1 MNPTDFALLAI
12 PAMVLSLAQA
22 QPPRFDN
29 PNPWASV
36 EIHASEPMLARGDD
50 PTPPTAP
57 PPLPTPPSVDSGT
70 DDPSG
75 DKDGQGGDDESLLEQ
90 EREKSARESGSGTD
104 GVDGPM
110 SGSGTDSESV
120 PDEVKPGP
128 DE

>member
-1 MNPTDFALLAI
+1 MNPTTFALLAI
-12 PAMVLSLAQA
+12 MALVLPLAQA
-22 QPPRFDN
+22 EPPRFDN

-50 PTPPTAP
+50 AMPPTAP
-57 PPLPTPPSVDSGT
+57 PPLPTPPRVGAGT
-70 DDPSG
+70 EGPSG
-75 DKDGQGGDDESLLEQ
+75 DKDGQGGDDESILEQ

-110 SGSGTDSESV
+110 SGSGTDSERV

-128 DE
+128 EE